1 MTRYTAPQFKRLPQ
15 SAQASPNA
23 KADPAYVAASI
34 AATALEFRQL
44 VTQGLLEPELV
55 GRSPEDGELCMESYK
70 WAFNACRVPASPSDY
85 AVKTRED
92 DPAAQCFVVVK
103 RNRFYRI
110 PFADEQGR
118 HYSTEALRHAIQT
131 VIDGHASSSAAAA
144 PPVGIL
150 TGINRDHWAE
160 AYGHLAANPANVP
173 SIRMIQQSAFV
184 ICLDEAEPTE
194 IVDFSR
200 KLWTGEKEA
209 GNRWWDKPLQ
219 WVVYRN
225 GESGF
230 IGEHSCSE
238 SLGASCDDRN
248 S

>member
-1 MTRYTAPQFKRLPQ
+1 M
-15 SAQASPNA
+15 
-23 KADPAYVAASI
+23 
-34 AATALEFRQL
+34 
-44 VTQGLLEPELV
+44 
-55 GRSPEDGELCMESYK
+55 
-70 WAFNACRVPASPSDY
+70 
-85 AVKTRED
+85 
-92 DPAAQCFVVVK
+92 K

-118 HYSTEALRHAIQT
+118 HYSTEALRQALQT
-131 VIDGHASSSAAAA
+131 VIDGNASSAA

-150 TGINRDHWAE
+150 TGVNRDHWAE

-173 SIRMIQQSAFV
+173 SIRTIQQSAFV

-238 SLGASCDDRN
+238 SSEERHPGKLKWLTKRITPGSGRHADRAIERLSLEAAPLGRVSGP